1 MSTTFVLRIKD
12 SDGTYAVGAIDL
24 ESGTSLEVATEI
36 VIAELDPGQ
45 RLERITNAA
54 TKESASLR
62 SIARAPQG
70 FGK

>member
-12 SDGTYAVGAIDL
+12 TDGTYAVGAIDL

-45 RLERITNAA
+45 RLERITNA
-54 TKESASLR
+54 TTQESASLR

>member
-1 MSTTFVLRIKD
+1 MQPDPRGNLRP
-12 SDGTYAVGAIDL
+12 SGRGGCQL